1 MTGKAQLFSW
11 SRTRKAECNVR
22 SWNSRNDSSPVRIA
36 RNWII
41 LITLSQIGL
50 LISSHDP
57 PRLRCPDWTCS
68 LFFPFWSLTRSLT
81 NPPLFLFVAFF
92 SFSSL
97 FFFLSIGSKPI
108 DRDAFSMRAPSILP
122 VIDNVFVIQL
132 QPRAAGQRE
141 IRSARK
147 NDWRKMP
154 CFSRVEI
161 TSVL

>member
-1 MTGKAQLFSW
+1 MNKLGDSMTGKAQLFSW

-68 LFFPFWSLTRSLT
+68 LFFLFLSLTRSLT

-92 SFSSL
+92 SFFSL
-97 FFFLSIGSKPI
+97 FFFVYRFEAHRSRRIFYESALDS
-108 DRDAFSMRAPSILP
+108 
-122 VIDNVFVIQL
+122 
-132 QPRAAGQRE
+132 PR
-141 IRSARK
+141 
-147 NDWRKMP
+147 NW
-154 CFSRVEI
+154 
-161 TSVL
+161 

>member
-1 MTGKAQLFSW
+1 MQRAVVEQQKRLVAGANCAKLNYPDHTFANRAVNFVPRSSTTPMSRLDILPFFLF
-11 SRTRKAECNVR
+11 
-22 SWNSRNDSSPVRIA
+22 
-36 RNWII
+36 
-41 LITLSQIGL
+41 L
-50 LISSHDP
+50 
-57 PRLRCPDWTCS
+57 
-68 LFFPFWSLTRSLT
+68 SLTRSLT

-92 SFSSL
+92 SFFSL
-97 FFFLSIGSKPI
+97 FFLSIGSKPI